1 MALTKKITKASIGAA
16 VKKIPTKAQLMPTLD
31 KLKAQIEVR
40 INESKNMKE
49 IAALRS
55 IDVAVNSLIKQVI
68 QYNKM

>member
-1 MALTKKITKASIGAA
+1 MALTKKITKASIGAP

-40 INESKNMKE
+40 INESKSMKE
-49 IAALRS
+49 VAALRN
-55 IDVAVNSLIKQVI
+55 IDVAVNSLIRQVI